1 MSLPVLISLAAAAAV
16 PTSSAAAPTPAAA
29 AGPRSRVL
37 FYEPK
42 GPAELAPV
50 AREVVEAAL
59 AHLSQQ
65 PTIDVI
71 GQGELAIVLSAEKD
85 KSDLGA
91 CVDEE
96 ACLAKLSRSVEAE
109 KVVTGQ
115 IGRWGEGYILTLNVA
130 DVGKA
135 VVEASESC
143 QSDTR
148 EALKACVPGTL
159 SALLGLD
166 GGERTRFSLDLAK
179 GGAKIAVV
187 DLAAYEASGELAG
200 NLTQLLGLELRKFD
214 GVSVISR
221 QEVAAMLEYESSK
234 QILQCKD
241 DFACLAEIGGALGV
255 DYLVMG
261 GIGKLDDT
269 FVIHLKLVDSG
280 RAVVVN
286 RISEPFRGPEP
297 QLAVAMRFA
306 TWRLLGRSVSGAG
319 RLSILTEAD
328 EASVSI
334 DGGDPKPVKAG
345 AALDGIPAGKHIFA
359 LSADGYRPFSQEFY
373 VESDRLTRVEP
384 ALVALPKAWYQEW
397 WAWAIIGGAVAG
409 VATTVAVIATDD
421 PQNGTV
427 SVGIE
432 RTGQ

>member
-1 MSLPVLISLAAAAAV
+1 
-16 PTSSAAAPTPAAA
+16 
-29 AGPRSRVL
+29 
-37 FYEPK
+37 
-42 GPAELAPV
+42 
-50 AREVVEAAL
+50 
-59 AHLSQQ
+59 
-65 PTIDVI
+65 
-71 GQGELAIVLSAEKD
+71 
-85 KSDLGA
+85 
-91 CVDEE
+91 
-96 ACLAKLSRSVEAE
+96 
-109 KVVTGQ
+109 
-115 IGRWGEGYILTLNVA
+115 
-130 DVGKA
+130 
-135 VVEASESC
+135 
-143 QSDTR
+143 
-148 EALKACVPGTL
+148 
-159 SALLGLD
+159 
-166 GGERTRFSLDLAK
+166 
-179 GGAKIAVV
+179 
-187 DLAAYEASGELAG
+187 
-200 NLTQLLGLELRKFD
+200 
-214 GVSVISR
+214 
-221 QEVAAMLEYESSK
+221 
-234 QILQCKD
+234 
-241 DFACLAEIGGALGV
+241 
-255 DYLVMG
+255 MG